1 MFSPF
6 CGFYVTKCTS
16 VYTFHSLF
24 SSDTG
29 VMHVR
34 RRTRASTGTRRTK
47 EQPTNLITDVI
58 SPHCLSAF
66 LLAGETRGDAPASPS
81 SSSSGCTEMYI
92 SRRRRTRDNISLQR
106 QISLQIKIPS
116 IMSGRIRSD
125 KSQRQ
130 TAARRTGKH

>member
-1 MFSPF
+1 MFPPF
-6 CGFYVTKCTS
+6 SVYVTKCMS
-16 VYTFHSLF
+16 VYTFHSFF

-34 RRTRASTGTRRTK
+34 RRTRASTGTQRTK

-81 SSSSGCTEMYI
+81 SSSGCTEMYI
-92 SRRRRTRDNISLQR
+92 SHRRRTRDNISLQR

-130 TAARRTGKH
+130 TATRRTGKH